1 MRRAELDS
9 IALLER
15 LSGRG
20 HAQLAGR
27 AASGIWAALKA
38 FGAEGRPV
46 LLPANTCYIVLW
58 ATIEAGCLPRLVD
71 VDPTSGCLSLETL
84 HRFEE
89 ELPAAIIPCHLYGNP
104 APVSAITRWARA
116 RGIAVIEDAA
126 LALGGTADGRPAGG
140 WGDVSVYSF
149 GLGKIIDV
157 ELGGAV
163 LTDDPVLHAEIS
175 RLLGDAPLWNARLS
189 EQTQQWHDLYWAL
202 HQYEQD
208 NLALV
213 DLYQTLY
220 RIYSGLVRYQ
230 LPASYWDD
238 LPAALRD
245 LTDNLAHRAEI
256 AAVYSEAL
264 EGVPL
269 QRPILPEGSVP
280 WRYSVRAR
288 PVTRNGLLRH
298 LWENGQHDVT
308 RWYPWLEPMASVLA
322 PASATTPS
330 PNAENW
336 CASVLNLPVD
346 SSVSPDAARQTGA
359 LIRHYFDAVSGD

>member
-38 FGAEGRPV
+38 LGAEDRPV
-46 LLPANTCYIVLW
+46 LLPANTCYMVLW
-58 ATIEAGCLPRLVD
+58 AALEAGCKPRLVD
-71 VDPTSGCLSLETL
+71 VDATSGCLSLETL

-149 GLGKIIDV
+149 GLGKIVDV

-163 LTDDPVLHAEIS
+163 LTDDPALDAEIA
-175 RLLGDAPLWNARLS
+175 RLLDDAPLWSANLS
-189 EQTQQWHDLYWAL
+189 ELTQQWHDLYWAL

-213 DLYQTLY
+213 DLYPTLY

-238 LPAALRD
+238 LPEALRA
-245 LTDNLAHRAEI
+245 LPANLAHRAEV
-256 AAVYSEAL
+256 AAVYAEAL
-264 EGVPL
+264 ADLPV
-269 QRPILPEGSVP
+269 QRPILPEGSVA
-280 WRYSVRAR
+280 WRYTIRTR
-288 PVTRNGLLRH
+288 PVTRTGLLRH
-298 LWENGQHDVT
+298 LWENGEHGVT
-308 RWYPWLEPMASVLA
+308 RWYPWLEPMASALA
-322 PASATTPS
+322 PAAATSPS
-330 PNAENW
+330 PNAEAW

-346 SSVSPDAARQTGA
+346 DSVTPATARQTA
-359 LIRHYFDAVSGD
+359 RLIAGYFEAISG

>member
-20 HAQLAGR
+20 HVQLVGR
-27 AASGIWAALKA
+27 AASGIWAVLKA
-38 FGAEGRPV
+38 LGAEGRPI

-58 ATIEAGCLPRLVD
+58 AALEAGCSPRLVD

-116 RGIAVIEDAA
+116 RGIVVIEDAA
-126 LALGGTADGRPAGG
+126 LALGGVADGRPAGS

-149 GLGKIIDV
+149 GLGKIVDV

-163 LTDDPVLHAEIS
+163 LTDDPALDSEVA
-175 RLLGDAPLWNARLS
+175 RLLEDAPMWSARLS
-189 EQTQQWHDLYWAL
+189 ELTQQWHDLYWAL

-213 DLYQTLY
+213 DLYPTLY

-245 LTDNLAHRAEI
+245 LPANLAHRAEI
-256 AAVYSEAL
+256 AAAYSEAL
-264 EGVPL
+264 VGLPL
-269 QRPILPEGSVP
+269 QRPILPDGSVA
-280 WRYSVRAR
+280 WRYSVKAR

-298 LWENGQHDVT
+298 LWENGDHAVT
-308 RWYPWLEPMASVLA
+308 RWYPWLEPMASALA
-322 PASATTPS
+322 PSAATTPS
-330 PNAENW
+330 PNAEAW

-346 SSVSPDAARQTGA
+346 SSISVDDARRTAS
-359 LIRHYFDAVSGD
+359 LIAGYFDAISG